1 MRRGRVPVWVTDAR
15 RPITERIFG
24 LAVRSWTDLF
34 KALADPTRRAIFE
47 RLSSYA
53 EEFERL
59 SEAFFAELE
68 SRFL

>member
-1 MRRGRVPVWVTDAR
+1 VTDAR

-24 LAVRSWTDLF
+24 LAVRTASTDLF